1 MSSLSTKFNKLS
13 NDLNMKLIKGNRK
26 FILDMKSY
34 INNGENLRKKT
45 YWIII
50 KNKQIA
56 CCSILLFG
64 IVSFSSYVDIES
76 MNIISSDMNM
86 NEYKL
91 LGTKSKEIAN
101 ALKILKMSLF
111 LGLLKKLKEQDKLKS
126 DDIENELIKYIESN
140 ITKLRYMMIKEI
152 KDGLKKLGVKKI
164 RIT

>member
-1 MSSLSTKFNKLS
+1 
-13 NDLNMKLIKGNRK
+13 
-26 FILDMKSY
+26 
-34 INNGENLRKKT
+34 
-45 YWIII
+45 
-50 KNKQIA
+50 
-56 CCSILLFG
+56 
-64 IVSFSSYVDIES
+64 

-111 LGLLKKLKEQDKLKS
+111 LGFLKKLKEQDKLKS

-140 ITKLRYMMIKEI
+140 ITKLRYMMIKEF

>member
-56 CCSILLFG
+56 CL
-64 IVSFSSYVDIES
+64 SFSSYVDIES

-111 LGLLKKLKEQDKLKS
+111 LGFLKKLKEQDKLKS

-140 ITKLRYMMIKEI
+140 ITKLRYMMIKEF

>member
-1 MSSLSTKFNKLS
+1 
-13 NDLNMKLIKGNRK
+13 
-26 FILDMKSY
+26 
-34 INNGENLRKKT
+34 
-45 YWIII
+45 
-50 KNKQIA
+50 
-56 CCSILLFG
+56 
-64 IVSFSSYVDIES
+64 

-101 ALKILKMSLF
+101 ALKILKISLF
-111 LGLLKKLKEQDKLKS
+111 LGFLKKLKEQDKLKS

-140 ITKLRYMMIKEI
+140 ITKLRYMMIKEF